1 MSVFDLL
8 KEQLTTGGFMFM
20 IPMTIMWIVLILL
33 TIKLSLS
40 IRLENKNVEKLKK
53 QNFFIL
59 FMGSFMF
66 LGSIFYQTL
75 GFYQALSAIEAA
87 GDISPSLI
95 IGGLKVSLIAPL
107 HGMFFFLLS
116 GIIWFI
122 FRNLIRK

>member
-1 MSVFDLL
+1 MSVFSLL
-8 KEQLTTGGFMFM
+8 KEQFMTGGFLFM
-20 IPMTIMWIVLILL
+20 IPMMIMWIVLILL
-33 TIKLSLS
+33 TIKLTLGV
-40 IRLENKNVEKLKK
+40 RLENKNIEKLKK
-53 QNFFIL
+53 QNSFIL
-59 FMGSFMF
+59 FIGSFMF
-66 LGSIFYQTL
+66 LGSLFYQTL

-95 IGGLKVSLIAPL
+95 MGGLKVSLIAPL